1 MLSRLRPRHTSAL
14 IQAGGAIV
22 RARPGSVDERAS
34 TLLEVASAR
43 HRLTEQLAEEMGQSL
58 AADRSDYAR
67 ASRWARPLVVL
78 RGLIARIV
86 LRDALRRT
94 RRELKSAS
102 QALAAHAFDGDVR
115 PLLGCIPGEL
125 AEEIAAMRA
134 ESTQLVGERNQLVA
148 PFGGVALPRIFHWVG
163 KEFVLFFSITW
174 RELKSRL
181 LPRLPALVGLFVGWW
196 IPRTFTNS
204 RMPGFLRLLGIGKSS
219 KHYLPPNTFHTVSF
233 WLPLVAS
240 IVCAYLA
247 IRLGAFIRNRYAPNP
262 AAADQGSHNR
272 ASDPVIDKDTAND

>member
-14 IQAGGAIV
+14 IEAGDAIV
-22 RARPGSVDERAS
+22 RARPGNVDERAS
-34 TLLEVASAR
+34 KLLETASAR
-43 HRLTEQLAEEMGQSL
+43 HRLLEQLAEEMGQSL

-78 RGLIARIV
+78 RGVIARIV

-115 PLLGCIPGEL
+115 PLLGSIPAAL
-125 AEEIAAMRA
+125 ADEIAAMRA
-134 ESTQLVGERNQLVA
+134 ESARLTRERNQLVA
-148 PFGGVALPRIFHWVG
+148 PFGGAALPRILHWVG
-163 KEFVLFFSITW
+163 KEFVLFFSITS
-174 RELKSRL
+174 RELKNRL

-204 RMPGFLRLLGIGKSS
+204 HTPGFLRLLGFGKSG
-219 KHYLPPNTFHTVSF
+219 KHYLPPNTFRTVSF

-240 IVCAYLA
+240 VVCAYLA
-247 IRLGAFIRNRYAPNP
+247 IRIGVLIRNRYAPNP
-262 AAADQGSHNR
+262 AAANQGPLNR

>member
-1 MLSRLRPRHTSAL
+1 MLSRIRPRHTLAL
-14 IQAGGAIV
+14 IQAGDAIV
-22 RARPGSVDERAS
+22 RARPGNVDERAS
-34 TLLEVASAR
+34 KLLETASAR
-43 HRLTEQLAEEMGQSL
+43 HRLLEQLAEEMGQSL

-78 RGLIARIV
+78 RGVIARIV

-115 PLLGCIPGEL
+115 PLLGSIPAEL
-125 AEEIAAMRA
+125 ADEIAAMRA
-134 ESTQLVGERNQLVA
+134 ESARLTRERNQLVA
-148 PFGGVALPRIFHWVG
+148 PFGGAALPRILHWVG
-163 KEFVLFFSITW
+163 KEFVLFFSITS
-174 RELKSRL
+174 RELKNRL

-204 RMPGFLRLLGIGKSS
+204 HMPGFLRLLGFGKSG
-219 KHYLPPNTFHTVSF
+219 KHYLPPNTFRTVSF

-240 IVCAYLA
+240 VVCAYLA
-247 IRLGAFIRNRYAPNP
+247 IRIGVLIRNRYAPNP
-262 AAADQGSHNR
+262 AAANQGPLNR